1 MGTSKKE
8 IASSAG
14 AIATA
19 KTPFPKGLAQP
30 ALRALASAGYENLEQ
45 LSSATEA
52 SLLALHGFGPNALAK
67 LRAAFQDLEL
77 SFVAS
82 DSGTTASI
90 PANFADLWSS
100 DAEVQGKAFQ
110 QILAL
115 TSEPVGWAYAVWD
128 DLLKRLTDHNNRSR
142 SIAAQIVCNLA
153 KSDPSRRVL
162 QDFPALFAVTRDERF
177 VTARHCLQSLWK
189 VGCVG
194 REHQEILV
202 SALEKHFSDCVTH
215 KNCTLIRYDI
225 IESLRKLFDEVH
237 DADIKNRALA
247 LIELESDPKYKKKYM
262 TLWPK
267 RSS

>member
-1 MGTSKKE
+1 MGKPKE
-8 IASSAG
+8 EVASSAR
-14 AIATA
+14 AVATA
-19 KTPFPKGLAQP
+19 KTPFPKGLSQP

-45 LSSATEA
+45 LSTATEA

-67 LRAAFQDLEL
+67 LRAALQKLGLCFA
-77 SFVAS
+77 AS
-82 DSGTTASI
+82 YSAATGTI
-90 PANFADLWSS
+90 PANFGDLWSD

-110 QILAL
+110 HILAL
-115 TSEPVGWAYAVWD
+115 TSEPVGWAYIVWD
-128 DLLKRLTDHNNRSR
+128 DLLKRLTDRNNRSR
-142 SIAAQIVCNLA
+142 SIAAQVLCNLA
-153 KSDPSRRVL
+153 KSDPSKRLMR
-162 QDFPALFAVTRDERF
+162 DFPALFAVTRDERF

-194 REHQEILV
+194 KQHQEILV

-225 IESLRKLFDEVH
+225 IESLRKLFDVVH
-237 DADIKNRALA
+237 DADIKNRAVA

-262 TLWPK
+262 ALWPK

>member
-1 MGTSKKE
+1 MGKSKKE
-8 IASSAG
+8 VASSAG

-19 KTPFPKGLAQP
+19 KTPFPKGLSQP

-45 LSSATEA
+45 LSPATEA

-67 LRAAFQDLEL
+67 LRAALQELGL

-90 PANFADLWSS
+90 PANFGDLWS
-100 DAEVQGKAFQ
+100 DDDEVQGKAFQ
-110 QILAL
+110 HILAL
-115 TSEPVGWAYAVWD
+115 TSEPVGWAYVVWD
-128 DLLKRLTDHNNRSR
+128 DLLKRLTDRNNRSR
-142 SIAAQIVCNLA
+142 SIAAQVLCNLA
-153 KSDPSRRVL
+153 KSDPSKRLMR
-162 QDFPALFAVTRDERF
+162 DFPALFAVTKDERF

-194 REHQEILV
+194 KEHQEILV
-202 SALEKHFSDCVTH
+202 SALERYFSECVTH
-215 KNCTLIRYDI
+215 KNSTLIRYDI
-225 IESLRKLFDEVH
+225 IESLRKLFDAVH
-237 DADIKNRALA
+237 DADIKNRAVA
-247 LIELESDPKYKKKYM
+247 LIELESDPKYKKKYS

>member
-1 MGTSKKE
+1 MAKSKKQ
-8 IASSAG
+8 AAGSAH
-14 AIATA
+14 AEPTA

-30 ALRALASAGYENLEQ
+30 ALRALASAGYEHLEQ
-45 LSSATEA
+45 LSTATEA
-52 SLLALHGFGPNALAK
+52 SLLSLHGFGPNALAK
-67 LRAAFQDLEL
+67 LRAALQEMGL
-77 SFVAS
+77 SFATT
-82 DSGTTASI
+82 DAETTASI
-90 PANFADLWSS
+90 PENFGDLWSD

-128 DLLKRLTDHNNRSR
+128 DLLKRLTDRNNRSR
-142 SIAAQIVCNLA
+142 SIAAQVLCNLA
-153 KSDPSRRVL
+153 KSDPSKRMLR
-162 QDFPALFAVTRDERF
+162 DFPALFAVTRDERF

-194 REHQEILV
+194 KEHQEILV
-202 SALEKHFSDCVTH
+202 SALERHFSECVTH

-225 IESLRKLFDEVH
+225 IESLRKLFDAVH
-237 DADIKNRALA
+237 DDAIKGRALA
-247 LIELESDPKYKKKYM
+247 LIELETDPKYKKKYL

>member
-1 MGTSKKE
+1 MGKSKKE
-8 IASSAG
+8 VTSPAG

-19 KTPFPKGLAQP
+19 KTPFPKGLARP
-30 ALRALASAGYENLEQ
+30 ALRALARAGYQNLEQ

-67 LRAAFQDLEL
+67 LRAALQELGL

-82 DSGTTASI
+82 DSGTTASV
-90 PANFADLWSS
+90 PAKFADLWSD

-110 QILAL
+110 QVLAL

-128 DLLKRLTDHNNRSR
+128 DLLKRLTDRNNRSR

-153 KSDPSRRVL
+153 KSDPSKRMLR
-162 QDFPALFAVTRDERF
+162 DFDALFAVTRDERF

-189 VGCVG
+189 VGCVDK
-194 REHQEILV
+194 EYQETLV
-202 SALEKHFSDCVTH
+202 SALETHFSDCVSH

-225 IESLRKLFDEVH
+225 IESLRKLFDAVH
-237 DADIKNRALA
+237 DTDIKSRALA
-247 LIELESDPKYKKKYM
+247 LIELESDPKYKNKYM
-262 TLWPK
+262 KLWPK

>member
-1 MGTSKKE
+1 MGTSKQE
-8 IASSAG
+8 VASSVG
-14 AIATA
+14 AIATT

-52 SLLALHGFGPNALAK
+52 SLLALHGFGPNALDK
-67 LRAAFQDLEL
+67 LRAELQELGL

-90 PANFADLWSS
+90 PENFADLWSD

-110 QILAL
+110 HILAL
-115 TSEPVGWAYAVWD
+115 TSEPVGWADAVWD
-128 DLLKRLTDHNNRSR
+128 DLLKRLTDRNNRSR
-142 SIAAQIVCNLA
+142 SIAAQVLCNLA
-153 KSDPSRRVL
+153 KSDPSKRMLR
-162 QDFPALFAVTRDERF
+162 DFDALFEVTRDERF

-194 REHQEILV
+194 SEHQEILV
-202 SALEKHFSDCVTH
+202 SALETHFSDCVTH

-225 IESLRKLFDEVH
+225 IESLRKLFDAVN

-247 LIELESDPKYKKKYM
+247 LIKLESDPKYKKKYM